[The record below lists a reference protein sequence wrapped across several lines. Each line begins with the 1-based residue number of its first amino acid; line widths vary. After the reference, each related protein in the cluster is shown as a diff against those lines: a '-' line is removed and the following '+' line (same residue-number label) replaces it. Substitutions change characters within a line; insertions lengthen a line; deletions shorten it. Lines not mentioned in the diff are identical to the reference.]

1 MAAVQLIHGNVSRHM
16 RAFLIALCGCAAA
29 SSGTPEPA
37 SPRLARA
44 TKPRVEPRAPVD
56 IIEALAQPLA
66 ESSWAVPGPA
76 QLTLGGASLQAL
88 DGAPRLEV
96 SVLEEQGDDVRVGV
110 RLDHARFA
118 VWMARSRLLAIV
130 AREQRVHQ
138 IGAPIAIGGDPMQVV
153 LRRGAQVQR
162 LARKDGQTHVRYLGA
177 FEVEGW
183 LPDDAIADRAPA
195 EHKKIGRIPSGGR
208 KPLMLMQGTIVR
220 AEPKWAGHPLAVMNH
235 GYFVDVVKRLD
246 DAWSEIY
253 YEDGDLTV
261 HGYVSRR
268 DPPGRTRRKKHVETA
283 STLVPNETVRDGTCL
298 YIGGEPTGFIVGNRQ
313 VLVEKTARPRWY
325 TLTIDTPWGEIA
337 FEASGA
343 TAQELATCGS

>member
-1 MAAVQLIHGNVSRHM
+1 MAAVPAIHGNVNRHM
-16 RAFLIALCGCAAA
+16 RAFLIALCGCATAA
-29 SSGTPEPA
+29 PSAPEPA
-37 SPRLARA
+37 SPRTTAPATARI
-44 TKPRVEPRAPVD
+44 EPRAPVD

-66 ESSWAVPGPA
+66 ESSWVVPGPA

-88 DGAPRLEV
+88 EGAPRLEV
-96 SVLEEQGDDVRVGV
+96 SVLEEQGTDVRVGV

-138 IGAPIAIGGDPMQVV
+138 IGAPIVIGGDPMQVV

-162 LARKDGQTHVRYLGA
+162 LARKDGQTQVRYIGA

-183 LPDDAIADRAPA
+183 IPDDAIADRAPA
-195 EHKKIGRIPSGGR
+195 DHKKIGRIPSGGR
-208 KPLMLMQGTIVR
+208 KPMMLMQGSIVR

-235 GYFVDVVKRLD
+235 GYFVDVVKQLD
-246 DAWSEIY
+246 DAWSEIF

-268 DPPGRTRRKKHVETA
+268 DPPGRTHRKRQVETA
-283 STLVPNETVRDGTCL
+283 SALVPNTTVRDGTCL
-298 YIGGEPTGFIVGNRQ
+298 YIGGEPMGFIVGSRQ
-313 VLVEKTARPRWY
+313 VLVEKTGRPRWY